1 MVLSLSVPSDDVND
15 VLLSFSDVEPSADL
29 EVILGKVDELF
40 KDSVISVF
48 CGVCELPGEV
58 VMISDDGVVIL
69 NTAPYNLHCSNLLVS
84 YGKTHCM
91 PSGKSVKIY
100 STAKHL

>member
-1 MVLSLSVPSDDVND
+1 MVLSLSVPSDGEND

-48 CGVCELPGEV
+48 CGVGELPCEV

-69 NTAPYNLHCSNLLVS
+69 NTAPYNLHCSNLLGS

-100 STAKHL
+100 STAKQL